1 MKKYKVIITSTL
13 EVIAANETKAEEIAE
28 SKLNT
33 IPKTFNPKLFS
44 VGLVEDLAHRGNN
57 GG

>member
-13 EVIAANETKAEEIAE
+13 EVIAPNETKAEEIAE

-33 IPKTFNPKLFS
+33 IPNNFNPKLFS
-44 VGLVEDLAHRGNN
+44 VGLVEDLAHRG
-57 GG
+57 